1 MYRGPKKMVNRDQT
15 GKKMGRTWFEFCR
28 VVLELLALALILAVC
43 AWVCLFLA
51 VEWWSMVAKI
61 ERVSEQACLEVPL
74 HCPKW
79 WQS

>member
-1 MYRGPKKMVNRDQT
+1 MYRGPKKMVNRDQP
-15 GKKMGRTWFEFCR
+15 GKKMGWTWFEFCR

-51 VEWWSMVAKI
+51 VEWWAMVAKI
-61 ERVSEQACLEVPL
+61 GRVSEQTCLEVPL
-74 HCPKW
+74 HCTKW